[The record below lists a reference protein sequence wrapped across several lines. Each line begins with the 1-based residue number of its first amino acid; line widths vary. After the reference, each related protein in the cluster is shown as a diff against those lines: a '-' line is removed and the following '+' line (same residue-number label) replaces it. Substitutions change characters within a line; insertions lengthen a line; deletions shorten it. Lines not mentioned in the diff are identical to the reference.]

1 MDLPGSRTWRGNTRS
16 ALESSQLA
24 FHGIAVKL
32 FVGMH
37 KKQISGNCLFAWAGR
52 CSPNSAAVTEC
63 MAVNIE
69 SLPAYLGYL
78 EARSSRFS

>member
-37 KKQISGNCLFAWAGR
+37 RTALGNCLFAWAEVL
-52 CSPNSAAVTEC
+52 AE
-63 MAVNIE
+63 
-69 SLPAYLGYL
+69 
-78 EARSSRFS
+78 